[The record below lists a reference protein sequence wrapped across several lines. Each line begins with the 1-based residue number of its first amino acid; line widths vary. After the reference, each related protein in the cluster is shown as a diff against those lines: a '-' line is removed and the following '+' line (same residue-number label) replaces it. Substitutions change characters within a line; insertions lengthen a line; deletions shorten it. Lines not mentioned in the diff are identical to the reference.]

1 MKPQSHILLTL
12 LMALLVACGSAEET
26 PVAQVASS
34 PTAPAPSPVTTD
46 TATAA
51 SEPEPTQTSQEAAA
65 TSTSTPPPTEAPA
78 TETPLPAE
86 NEEVAAIETTNWLEV
101 EGKTEDGYTYL
112 GNPDA
117 PVTMIDYSDFL

>member
-1 MKPQSHILLTL
+1 MLLT
-12 LMALLVACGSAEET
+12 ACGGSTAT
-26 PVAQVASS
+26 TGAQAVPPS
-34 PTAPAPSPVTTD
+34 PTATG

-51 SEPEPTQTSQEAAA
+51 SEPAPTQTPIEAVA

-78 TETPLPAE
+78 TEAPPPAE
-86 NEEVAAIETTNWLEV
+86 NEEMAAIKTTNWLEV